1 MNKVVNSWFFTSFQN
16 CIGIIK
22 VKDDYGNEKFYID
35 VASGLDEELDIEA
48 IANRGTPFYPNAI
61 K

>member
-1 MNKVVNSWFFTSFQN
+1 MVFSSYNDL
-16 CIGIIK
+16 IGIVK

-35 VASGLDEELDIEA
+35 VASGLDEELDIQA
-48 IANRGTPFYPNAI
+48 IATYGTPFNPKSI